1 MNTTKGGLPLKIAIF
16 SDTCFPQVNGVALSL
31 KRLTDHLEKRK
42 IQFEIFTPEINDA
55 PSYPNINQFFSL
67 PFLLYPECR
76 TVIAN
81 PQKIK
86 AKLQQFQ
93 PDIIHIATPYMM
105 GLYGLFSA
113 KSLKIPVV
121 SSYHTHFDQYL
132 KYYKTPWLLPL
143 LWKYLRWFH
152 DATDRTF
159 VPTKETKK
167 KLEDLGFQSLR
178 IWSRGVDSF
187 KFHPFFDSY
196 EVRRKYHI
204 TQKFVLLYVGRF
216 APEKDLKTLNNII
229 DQFPSPYKENIH
241 WLLVGDG
248 PNFQEWKKKMGILD
262 NITLTGYLKGAD
274 LAEMYASADLF
285 IFPSSTETFGNVV
298 LESLSSGTPAIVANE
313 GGVKEIVQ
321 HNITGKICKKK
332 NEHEFISGII
342 ELLRKE
348 DLRHNMGKAARE
360 YALQQSWESILDGLI
375 EEYRNVL
382 EEKQLQK
389 QKYA

>member
-1 MNTTKGGLPLKIAIF
+1 MKIAIF
-16 SDTCFPQVNGVALSL
+16 SDTYFPQVNGVAQSL

-42 IQFEIFTPEINDA
+42 IQYEIFAPEINDA

-81 PQKIK
+81 PKKIK

-113 KSLKIPVV
+113 KSLNIPVV

-132 KYYKTPWLLPL
+132 EYYKAPWLLPL

-152 DATDRTF
+152 DATERTF
-159 VPTKETKK
+159 VPTMETKK

-178 IWSRGVDSF
+178 IWTRGVDSS
-187 KFHPFFDSY
+187 KFHPFFDTKK
-196 EVRRKYHI
+196 VRRKYNI
-204 TQKFVLLYVGRF
+204 TQKYVLTYVGRF
-216 APEKDLKTLNNII
+216 APEKDLKTLNNIMEYL
-229 DQFPSPYKENIH
+229 PSSYKENIH

-248 PNFQEWKKKMGILD
+248 PNFPEWKKKMCNLD
-262 NITLTGYLKGAD
+262 NITLTGYLKGED
-274 LAEMYASADLF
+274 LAEIYACADLF

-298 LESLSSGTPAIVANE
+298 LESFASGTPAIVANE

-321 HNITGKICKKK
+321 HNITGMICQKK
-332 NEHEFISGII
+332 NEHEFIGSIM

-348 DLRHNMGKAARE
+348 DIRNTMGKAARD
-360 YALQQSWESILDGLI
+360 YALKQSWESILDGLI

-382 EEKQLQK
+382 QEKQLQK